1 MNKILEIDVDNLT
14 VTLEAGIINGNL
26 QGEAE
31 K

>member
-1 MNKILEIDVDNLT
+1 MNKILEIDVHNLM

-26 QGEAE
+26 QREAE